1 MLMLPRV
8 VEYLR
13 ANGVPFRLQ
22 SHPSPEPDPP
32 VAYRVA
38 PTATFVETHVLLVD
52 GRPTIGCI
60 PRGDHLNLAGFREY
74 TKAEIIEEGSLDD
87 LPWFFDGTAAPIP
100 PLGRLF
106 GVPLFVDDRVSNS
119 DVICVSAFAPTDS
132 VEMTYDDLARL
143 EQPRVAPLAIAG
155 ELAAPPL
162 H

>member
-13 ANGVPFRLQ
+13 SNGVPFRLQ
-22 SHPSPEPDPP
+22 SYPSPEPGPP

-38 PTATFVETHVLLVD
+38 SATTLVETRVLLVD

-60 PRGDHLNLAGFREY
+60 PRGDNLNLTGFREH

-106 GVPLFVDDRVSNS
+106 GVPLFVDERVSNS
-119 DVICVSAFAPTDS
+119 DVICFAAFAPTDS
-132 VEMTYDDLARL
+132 IEMTYDDLARL
-143 EQPRVAPLAIAG
+143 EQPRVVPLAIAG
-155 ELAAPPL
+155 ELPAPSL